1 MAFLFFSWCE
11 VWETIVDIL
20 IRAIPLIISTF
31 VGTWIVRKAF
41 LPKVEIKTKREHV
54 LKDNNG
60 CFLSLNIVNVGPNA
74 AQNCCAYI
82 ILDRAINFDDLLNP
96 EDAETEENLP
106 RYLDEKTE
114 MEVPRSALITREKI
128 RDVMQVQLCWT
139 HHGNPHEKTLNPGV
153 QAQIDICRY
162 QTPKEGT
169 GLKYIIFPTEKGWRR
184 VHFRL
189 RYQALSGK
197 LYICPANSYPNVFD
211 IFFELTDN
219 NTPRVVIKK
228 KHIWGPFRKQFLLR

>member
-1 MAFLFFSWCE
+1 MAFFVLFWGGLCE
-11 VWETIVDIL
+11 SVVEIL
-20 IRAIPLIISTF
+20 MRAIPLIISTL

-41 LPKVEIKTKREHV
+41 IPKVEIKTKREHV

-74 AQNCCAYI
+74 AQSCSAYI
-82 ILDRAINFDDLLNP
+82 ILDRPINPNDLLNP
-96 EDAETEENLP
+96 DEADTEEHLP
-106 RYLDEKTE
+106 RYSDEKTE
-114 MEVPRSALITREKI
+114 LETPRSALITREKI
-128 RDVMQVQLCWT
+128 RDVMQIQLCWT

-153 QAQIDICRY
+153 QTQIDICRY
-162 QTPKEGT
+162 QTPKEGADL
-169 GLKYIIFPTEKGWRR
+169 GYIIFPTERGWRR

-211 IFFELTDN
+211 IFFELKDA
-219 NTPRVVIKK
+219 TPRVIIRK
-228 KHIWGPFRKQFLLR
+228 KHMWGLSRKRFLLQ